1 MSLTPPPAQAPSAD
15 TAVSGLPFAAVIA
28 GIRRTLIWTIVAG
41 LVYATFMTGS
51 KGLCPGGVDAN
62 GGFIDAD
69 GRSVDQAPLCVSLTL
84 RPSVFVYVG
93 IALIVL
99 IAIGRVAKASDE
111 RAALRTLE
119 RAIQG
124 AGLLVAIALVVS
136 HVWFQL
142 TPLEHFSSGSWSYFS
157 PFPLGVIDVVTE
169 PMTGS

>member
-1 MSLTPPPAQAPSAD
+1 MSLTPPPAPQAD
-15 TAVSGLPFAAVIA
+15 TTVSGLPGAVVIA

-41 LVYATFMTGS
+41 LVYATFMSGG
-51 KGLCPGGVDAN
+51 KGICPGGIDAN
-62 GGFIDAD
+62 GGFLDAD
-69 GRSVDQAPLCVSLTL
+69 GRSVDQAPLCVSLSL

-99 IAIGRVAKASDE
+99 IALGRVAKASDE
-111 RAALRTLE
+111 RAALRTLT

-142 TPLEHFSSGSWSYFS
+142 TPLEQFSSDSWTYFS
-157 PFPLGVIDVVTE
+157 PFPLGVIDVSTN
-169 PMTGS
+169 PMTGP

>member
-1 MSLTPPPAQAPSAD
+1 MSLTPHPAPQAD

-51 KGLCPGGVDAN
+51 KGICPGGIDAN

-69 GRSVDQAPLCVSLTL
+69 GRSVEQAPLCVTLTL

-99 IAIGRVAKASDE
+99 IAIGRVAKAPDE
-111 RAALRTLE
+111 RAALKTLE

-124 AGLLVAIALVVS
+124 AGLLVAVALVVS

-142 TPLEHFSSGSWSYFS
+142 TPLEHFSSGSWTYFS
-157 PFPLGVIDVVTE
+157 PFPFGVIDVVTE